1 MSEIMVSFIPF
12 RPRSKVL
19 IYVVGDRQKFEKRK
33 IPDLYNKFQKKFL
46 NFEISSYK
54 VYTQLSF
61 MIRGCRQREW
71 LVVEVRIREN

>member
-33 IPDLYNKFQKKFL
+33 IPDLYNKFQKKNL
-46 NFEISSYK
+46 K
-54 VYTQLSF
+54 L
-61 MIRGCRQREW
+61 
-71 LVVEVRIREN
+71 